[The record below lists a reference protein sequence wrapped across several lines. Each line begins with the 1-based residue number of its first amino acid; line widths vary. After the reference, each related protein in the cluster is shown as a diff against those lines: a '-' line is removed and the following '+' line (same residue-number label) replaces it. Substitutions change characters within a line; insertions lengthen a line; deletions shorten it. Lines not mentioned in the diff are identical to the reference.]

1 MIEGGTHIDA
11 LYDYPDPK
19 NPDQTCREKAG
30 RDNGFGAADCRRA
43 ARRAA
48 ASYRKRMAEF
58 SEMGPLEVW
67 YSRVSAEEF
76 LDLIDSMT
84 AKRRR
89 KPSGRREAA
98 TIFKPSLSSS
108 SSSAEG
114 VLRVCNQKDLTR
126 RWWR

>member
-43 ARRAA
+43 ARRAV

-58 SEMGPLEVW
+58 SEMGQLEVW
-67 YSRVSAEEF
+67 YSRVSARKP
-76 LDLIDSMT
+76 
-84 AKRRR
+84 AKVAEARRR
-89 KPSGRREAA
+89 CEARISHIRYQIAA
-98 TIFKPSLSSS
+98 TFGTIY
-108 SSSAEG
+108 
-114 VLRVCNQKDLTR
+114 LRYQYL
-126 RWWR
+126 